1 METSTNMNYDLVV
14 AHACCVRVNKI
25 IIMILLTTPPPTATT
40 TTTMI
45 GLARAVQEVTNT
57 VPKLKLL

>member
-1 METSTNMNYDLVV
+1 METSTNMLYDLVV
-14 AHACCVRVNKI
+14 VHDCCVRVNKI
-25 IIMILLTTPPPTATT
+25 IIMILLTTPPTTATT

-57 VPKLKLL
+57 VRKL